1 MKELTEAIIGLLDL
15 AEAEGRL
22 LQHKMLQTTAM
33 VLMFLAAA
41 LLMMVAVGFF
51 LAVIYQVLKL
61 YLQMPWVLLVMGLIC
76 LLFSGVIVWF
86 AMHIN
91 RRQ

>member
-1 MKELTEAIIGLLDL
+1 MKELTEAIIGLFDL

-22 LQHKMLQTTAM
+22 LQQKMLQTTVM

-41 LLMMVAVGFF
+41 ILMMVAIAFF
-51 LAVIYQVLKL
+51 LAVIYQILNH

-76 LLFSGVIVWF
+76 LLFSGIIVWF
-86 AMHIN
+86 AMYIN
-91 RRQ
+91 RKQ